1 MTGWDAARCLPGK
14 SHDGPRKTDVCL
26 AAGPGWA
33 LFLAIAYVARPSED
47 SMPELLQLAGVVAM
61 SICGLLG
68 SLGLRLS
75 SGRGLCKADHG
86 RAQGGD
92 QQCYPN
98 HHQMPATS
106 VDEGLDVQG
115 RGSKRPMAC
124 GRRGG
129 RMVVVRMSGMGGV
142 ATARAWLHRRS

>member
-1 MTGWDAARCLPGK
+1 
-14 SHDGPRKTDVCL
+14 
-26 AAGPGWA
+26 
-33 LFLAIAYVARPSED
+33 
-47 SMPELLQLAGVVAM
+47 MPELLQLAGVVAM

-106 VDEGLDVQG
+106 VVAPEKPPITQRPQGLDV
-115 RGSKRPMAC
+115 C
-124 GRRGG
+124 
-129 RMVVVRMSGMGGV
+129 SGV
-142 ATARAWLHRRS
+142 PELP

>member
-1 MTGWDAARCLPGK
+1 MVRVKPMFVLLQAL
-14 SHDGPRKTDVCL
+14 
-26 AAGPGWA
+26 GWA

-47 SMPELLQLAGVVAM
+47 SVPELLQLAGVVAM

-68 SLGLRLS
+68 SLALRLS
-75 SGRGLCKADHG
+75 GGRGLCKADHG

-106 VDEGLDVQG
+106 VDEG
-115 RGSKRPMAC
+115 
-124 GRRGG
+124 
-129 RMVVVRMSGMGGV
+129 
-142 ATARAWLHRRS
+142 